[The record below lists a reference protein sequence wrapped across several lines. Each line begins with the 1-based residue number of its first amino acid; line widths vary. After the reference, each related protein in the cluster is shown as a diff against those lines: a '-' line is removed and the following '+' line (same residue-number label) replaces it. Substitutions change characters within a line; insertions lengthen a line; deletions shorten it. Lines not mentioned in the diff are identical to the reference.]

1 VDDPAISRSDLSE
14 LIAVSVLAPISW
26 LLPQWLWVAAGRAIS
41 FAIAGIRP
49 DVTRRRMRR
58 LREALG
64 PGPSDADLLA
74 LRVQIMSAYMEERLQ
89 ILREYRP
96 GGWRPRL
103 RLVGREH
110 LDAARAAGRGAMLM
124 VCPFSYADLVV
135 KKALHDA
142 GFRVSHLSTFSRGF
156 SPNSCHAWQPTR
168 FGMSTLSRLRTR
180 IEDRYLDE
188 RIIVPR
194 SGGLGYLRQM
204 EERLRGGG
212 FVSFRAGNVGHRSVE
227 VRLFGGRLALASGA
241 PNLALSVG
249 APLLPVFVVRR
260 GLATFDVVVEPPLE
274 AAPSPDR
281 RAAIE
286 DQLQRYAVLLESRIR
301 RDPYLWSGWY
311 RLVMDG
317 AAKITG
323 APATLAGIGGGA

>member
-1 VDDPAISRSDLSE
+1 MTVATPSPVRPVASPSPSPVDDPAISRSDLSE

-212 FVSFRAGNVGHRSVE
+212 
-227 VRLFGGRLALASGA
+227 LDRLAGPSAPCRATARWRCGSSAAGWRSRAARPTWRSRSALRSCRCSWCAAASPPSMWWSSRRSRPRHRPIGAPRSRTSSSATPYCSNRASGA
-241 PNLALSVG
+241 TPTS
-249 APLLPVFVVRR
+249 
-260 GLATFDVVVEPPLE
+260 
-274 AAPSPDR
+274 
-281 RAAIE
+281 
-286 DQLQRYAVLLESRIR
+286 
-301 RDPYLWSGWY
+301 
-311 RLVMDG
+311 G
-317 AAKITG
+317 AAGTG
-323 APATLAGIGGGA
+323 S